1 MAKSQSWQISPM
13 TRTNASLDGYGWL
26 KKARCR
32 HCGGIS
38 WVSPAVAWVYSSWWV
53 AQRAVEEIR
62 IRGIGKPAPEIEG
75 EDLDGKP
82 MRLGDY
88 KGKVVLLDFWAFW

>member
-1 MAKSQSWQISPM
+1 
-13 TRTNASLDGYGWL
+13 
-26 KKARCR
+26 
-32 HCGGIS
+32 
-38 WVSPAVAWVYSSWWV
+38 
-53 AQRAVEEIR
+53 VEEIR